1 VLILSRSAIEPLLSP
16 PDIVDALGAAFR
28 RHAEGRTAVP
38 PRTVMPVG
46 DRGLLLVMP
55 AAAPGAPAEAGGL
68 GAKLVTFYPDNRA
81 RGHPT
86 HLASYLL
93 LDHATGAPLALLEAT
108 LLTGL
113 RTGGTSALAARHL
126 ARPDSRTLVCFGAS
140 VQARHQVRALAG
152 VLPIERVI
160 VVGRDP
166 DRARAFAEWIGA
178 ELGLAAELARDA
190 ATAVRRADVVT
201 CATTSP
207 TPVLSGADLRPGTH
221 VDAIGAFRPTTRELD
236 TEAICR
242 ARVTVE
248 TYAGV
253 LEEAGD
259 LVIPLREGAI
269 RREDLAGELAEVVAG
284 SRQGRRSADD
294 ITVFKS
300 VGFALEDLAIASLAY
315 NRAMAAGAGTQVTL

>member
-1 VLILSRSAIEPLLSP
+1 
-16 PDIVDALGAAFR
+16 
-28 RHAEGRTAVP
+28 
-38 PRTVMPVG
+38 
-46 DRGLLLVMP
+46 
-55 AAAPGAPAEAGGL
+55 
-68 GAKLVTFYPDNRA
+68 
-81 RGHPT
+81 
-86 HLASYLL
+86 
-93 LDHATGAPLALLEAT
+93 
-108 LLTGL
+108 
-113 RTGGTSALAARHL
+113 
-126 ARPDSRTLVCFGAS
+126 
-140 VQARHQVRALAG
+140 
-152 VLPIERVI
+152 
-160 VVGRDP
+160 
-166 DRARAFAEWIGA
+166 
-178 ELGLAAELARDA
+178 
-190 ATAVRRADVVT
+190 
-201 CATTSP
+201 
-207 TPVLSGADLRPGTH
+207 VLSGADLRPGTH